1 MKGEIVVKEQ
11 VEKSINE
18 ELANLKNK
26 GFAFPRDYNPR
37 NALAAAWL
45 TLLEAKDKD
54 KRPVLQTCTQDS
66 IKKALLDML
75 IQGLNPSKEQCYFIA
90 YGNQLVCQRSYFGS
104 MLLAK
109 RVRPDIAEIRAQV
122 VYKGDEFETEF
133 RNGRIVVT
141 KHKQNI
147 ENVRPD
153 NIVAA
158 YCVVVDKEDNVI
170 KTEIMSISQIKQ
182 AWRKSKNSPVLPDGT
197 LRKGTAHEEF
207 TEEMCKRT
215 VINRACKAIINSSG
229 DMHLIEAATRAEIV
243 QAEEE
248 VKELQAKEPETVD
261 IEQAKEKQPIEV
273 EGQEQKPKA
282 QPEAEPETE
291 EIKPPF

>member
-11 VEKSINE
+11 VEKSINQ
-18 ELANLKNK
+18 ELANLKSK
-26 GFAFPRDYNPR
+26 GFAFPKDYNPR

-45 TLLEAKDKD
+45 TLLETKDKE

-104 MLLAK
+104 MLLAR

-122 VYKGDEFETEF
+122 VYNGDEFETEF

-141 KHKQNI
+141 KHKQSIDNMKPNNI
-147 ENVRPD
+147 R
-153 NIVAA
+153 AA
-158 YCVVVDKEDNVI
+158 YCVIVDKEDNVI
-170 KTEIMSISQIKQ
+170 KTEIMNIDQIKQ

-197 LRKGTAHEEF
+197 LRRGTAHEEF

-229 DMHLIEAATRAEIV
+229 DAHLVEAASRAEIV
-243 QAEEE
+243 QAEQE
-248 VKELQAKEPETVD
+248 VKELQATEPEAID
-261 IEQAKEKQPIEV
+261 IEQ
-273 EGQEQKPKA
+273 PK
-282 QPEAEPETE
+282 EAEAKDKQQPQTEPQVEE
-291 EIKPPF
+291 EIKAPF